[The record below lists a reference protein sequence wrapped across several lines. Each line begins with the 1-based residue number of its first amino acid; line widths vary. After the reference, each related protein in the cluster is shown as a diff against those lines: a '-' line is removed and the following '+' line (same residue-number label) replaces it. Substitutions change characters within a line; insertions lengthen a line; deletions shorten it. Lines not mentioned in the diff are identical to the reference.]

1 MNTKDDN
8 TQGVKVWG
16 LVMTVVPNNTPGTS
30 IVTTSTASAIVP
42 TATATAI
49 VPTATVPTATV
60 PIATVP
66 TTIVIVPTAT
76 ATATATAIVQ
86 PTTVDHTVEMKEE
99 TDTKTEEPDEDLGIY
114 VVFSSHNL
122 KVIQEWLKKYVPKN
136 EKISDH
142 IGPMRLVF
150 IKGADTDR
158 TLCVFSAAVY
168 AAIESQGL
176 TIKDEWT
183 KEYRVLKGHIRKGL
197 PFESKQRHLYVKA
210 PECLTIT
217 QVEEQ
222 LQQKLKEMARFGVI
236 PEDQFTIKIP
246 FESRSSEQHVGRAF
260 FCWRPE
266 VSIKKIAVARMVL
279 QDSPWDFSSVD
290 VEKLRHMKEKINNS
304 DLVRCSWSTVKQLEH
319 IDMSPADRAFRDH
332 TRPANRPF
340 RTITSDNNGNTNNRG
355 RGGYRGRGRGRGG
368 YRANGVTPHVA
379 LETETTFTL
388 PTDLPTLNTSNINIV

>member
-1 MNTKDDN
+1 MNTEGEN

-16 LVMTVVPNNTPGTS
+16 PVVQPVPVAVPVVTVVPTTTGTATGTGTATATA
-30 IVTTSTASAIVP
+30 IVPTATAIVP

-49 VPTATVPTATV
+49 VPAIVPTTTA
-60 PIATVP
+60 IVP
-66 TTIVIVPTAT
+66 TTIVP
-76 ATATATAIVQ
+76 
-86 PTTVDHTVEMKEE
+86 PTTVDHTVETKEE
-99 TDTKTEEPDEDLGIY
+99 TDAKTEEPDEDLGIY
-114 VVFSSHNL
+114 IVFSSHNL

-150 IKGADTDR
+150 TKGADTDR

-168 AAIESQGL
+168 AAIERQGL

-183 KEYRVLKGHIRKGL
+183 KEYRVTKGHIRKGL
-197 PFESKQRHLYVKA
+197 PFENKQRHLYVKA

-222 LQQKLKEMARFGVI
+222 LQQKLKEMARFGII

-246 FESRSSEQHVGRAF
+246 FESRSSEQHVGKAF
-260 FCWRPE
+260 ICWRPE
-266 VSIKKIAVARMVL
+266 VNIRKIAAARMVL
-279 QDSPWDFSSVD
+279 QDSLWNFNLVD
-290 VEKLRHMKEKINNS
+290 AEKLRQMKEKANNA
-304 DLVRCSWSTVKQLEH
+304 DLVRCSWSSVKQLEH

-332 TRPANRPF
+332 TRPVNRPF
-340 RTITSDNNGNTNNRG
+340 RTITSDNNSNTNNRG
-355 RGGYRGRGRGRGG
+355 RGGFRFRGRGG

-388 PTDLPTLNTSNINIV
+388 PTNLPTLNKSNINIV